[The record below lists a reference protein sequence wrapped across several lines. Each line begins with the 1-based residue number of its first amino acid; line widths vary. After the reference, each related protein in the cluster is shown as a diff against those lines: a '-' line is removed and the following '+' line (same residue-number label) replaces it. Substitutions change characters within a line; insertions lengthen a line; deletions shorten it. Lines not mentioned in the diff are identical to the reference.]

1 MPFKPGMSGNPA
13 GRPPGSRNKSN
24 ILLESLVEKDLEAI
38 MQRVNDLAKDG
49 NLAAAKLC
57 LNVIGARRGRPVRCN
72 LPELKTPADVL
83 AAMRTIVSDVASGE
97 LTPVEG
103 RDVSDLVQRFVQ
115 MYGNFCY
122 DKRLQEVERRC
133 LIEPPSEGAPSS
145 DPPSPEPEPTDEPP
159 SDGSPPHC

>member
-1 MPFKPGMSGNPA
+1 MSGNPA

-24 ILLESLVEKDLEAI
+24 MLLESLVEKDLEAI
-38 MQRVNDLAKDG
+38 MEKVNDLAKNG

-83 AAMRTIVSDVASGE
+83 AAMSNITRDVASGE

-103 RDVSDLVQRFVQ
+103 LDVSELVQRFVQ
-115 MYGNFCY
+115 MYGNFYY

-133 LIEPPSEGAPSS
+133 LIEPPSGDEPSS
-145 DPPSPEPEPTDEPP
+145 DAPSPGQDPTDEPP

>member
-1 MPFKPGMSGNPA
+1 
-13 GRPPGSRNKSN
+13 
-24 ILLESLVEKDLEAI
+24 
-38 MQRVNDLAKDG
+38 
-49 NLAAAKLC
+49 
-57 LNVIGARRGRPVRCN
+57 VIGARRGRPVRCK

-83 AAMRTIVSDVASGE
+83 TAMATIVTDVASGE

-115 MYGNFCY
+115 TYGNFYY

-133 LIEPPSEGAPSS
+133 LIEPPSEGEPSS